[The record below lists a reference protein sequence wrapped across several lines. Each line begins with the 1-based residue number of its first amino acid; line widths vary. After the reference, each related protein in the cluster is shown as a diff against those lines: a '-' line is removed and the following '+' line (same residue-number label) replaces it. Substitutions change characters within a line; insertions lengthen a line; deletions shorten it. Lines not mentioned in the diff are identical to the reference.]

1 MYREDFE
8 ILKSDLIYFDSA
20 ATSLKPKVVID
31 KMNEYYNCYP
41 SNVKRGDYDM
51 SYKADNEYENVRHL
65 VKNFI
70 NASKENEII
79 FTSGTTE
86 SLNLIVE
93 GYFKDHLKESDEVLI
108 TKSEHASNVLPWFR
122 LIKTNNIKV
131 NYIPLDDNYEVTME
145 NVKKAITPN
154 TKVISIAHIT
164 NVIGDIRPLKEI
176 INYAHSLGILVVVD
190 GAQSIPHIKVDVKD
204 LDIDFLAFSAHKMCG
219 PTGVGVIYAKE
230 NLLKEISPLNLGGGM
245 NESFSTDGMFLL
257 KELPTRLE
265 AGTPNIAGVIGL
277 GKAIEYINNIGTN
290 NISNYVREL
299 KDYLISKLNN
309 LSHVNIINKNANSSI
324 IAFNINGIFSQ
335 DVAFYLNKYHICV
348 RSGNHCAK
356 ILKDEIRVANTLRIS
371 LYFYNTKE
379 EIDKFISLISDKAKI
394 EKEML

>member
-164 NVIGDIRPLKEI
+164 NVIGDIRPLKAI

-230 NLLKEISPLNLGGGM
+230 SLLKEIHPLNLGGGM

-257 KELPTRLE
+257 KEIPTRLE

-335 DVAFYLNKYHICV
+335 DVAFYLNKHHICV

>member
-8 ILKSDLIYFDSA
+8 ILNSDLIYFDNA
-20 ATSLKPKVVID
+20 ATSLKPKAVIE

-51 SYKADNEYENVRHL
+51 SYKADTEYENVRHL
-65 VKNFI
+65 VKEFI
-70 NASKENEII
+70 NAAKDSEII

-93 GYFKDHLKESDEVLI
+93 GYFKNHLKNGDEVLI

-122 LIKTNNIKV
+122 LIKNNNIKV
-131 NYIPLDDNYEVTME
+131 SYIPLDNNYEVMLE

-164 NVIGDIRPLKEI
+164 NVIGDIRPLEAI
-176 INYAHSLGILVVVD
+176 INYAHSLGVLVVID
-190 GAQSIPHIKVDVKD
+190 GAQSVPHIKVDVRK

-219 PTGVGVIYAKE
+219 PTGVGVLYAKE
-230 NLLKEISPLNLGGGM
+230 DLLKEINPVNLGGGM

-265 AGTPNIAGVIGL
+265 AGTPNIASVIGF
-277 GKAIEYINNIGTN
+277 GKAIEYISKIGINNIEN
-290 NISNYVREL
+290 HVRDL
-299 KDYLISKLNN
+299 RDYLISELNKIN
-309 LSHVNIINKNANSSI
+309 HVNIINKNANSSI
-324 IAFNINGIFSQ
+324 IAFNIEGIFSQ
-335 DVAFYLNKYHICV
+335 DVAFYLNKHHICV

-356 ILKDEIRVANTLRIS
+356 ILKDEIRVVNTLRLS

-379 EIDKFISLISDKAKI
+379 EIDRFISLISDKAKI